1 MELFELDNHEFIELC
16 DLLKVTGWCGS
27 GGVAKAEIGAGR
39 VRVDGSVELRK
50 RAKIRSGQLVA
61 YAGQQVSVT

>member
-1 MELFELDNHEFIELC
+1 MENFELENHEFIELC

-39 VRVDGSVELRK
+39 VRVDGEVEWRK

-61 YAGQQVSVT
+61 YAGQQVAVH